1 MLTKGER
8 IWKSLQNPSS
18 KDIAAS
24 EWLLLFTIYE
34 NKNICTTAISKRLGE
49 KWEKVHNE
57 NSNFYIMWSTGY
69 EIDKE
74 LIRYEDIGILKIT
87 QWKNDECCWS
97 ITNEGKRVL
106 KTWKDNVKEILG
118 SIVQSYSP

>member
-34 NKNICTTAISKRLGE
+34 NKNICTTAISNRLAE
-49 KWEKVHNE
+49 KWEKVHTE
-57 NSNFYIMWSTGY
+57 NRKFYIMWSTGY

-74 LIRYEDIGILKIT
+74 LIRYEDIGILKVT
-87 QWKNDECCWS
+87 QWKDEECCWS
-97 ITNEGKRVL
+97 LTEEGKRVL

>member
-34 NKNICTTAISKRLGE
+34 NKNICTTAISTRLAE

-57 NSNFYIMWSTGY
+57 NRNFYIMWSTGY

-87 QWKNDECCWS
+87 QWKDDECFWS
-97 ITNEGKRVL
+97 LTEGGEKVL

-118 SIVQSYSP
+118 SVVQSYSP

>member
-1 MLTKGER
+1 MRTKGER

-34 NKNICTTAISKRLGE
+34 NKNICTTTINNKLAE

-57 NSNFYIMWSTGY
+57 NCNFYIMWSTGY

-74 LIRYEDIGILKIT
+74 LIRYEDIGILEMT
-87 QWKNDECCWS
+87 QWKDDECCWS
-97 ITNEGKRVL
+97 LTEEGEGVL

>member
-24 EWLLLFTIYE
+24 EWLLLSTISE
-34 NKNICTTAISKRLGE
+34 NENISTTAISKRLGE
-49 KWEKVHNE
+49 KWEAVRKE
-57 NSNFYIMWSTGY
+57 NRNFYIMWSTGY

-74 LIRYEDIGILKIT
+74 LIRYEDIGILKMT
-87 QWKNDECCWS
+87 EWKDDECCWS
-97 ITNEGKRVL
+97 ITKEGERVL
-106 KTWKDNVKEILG
+106 GAWKDNVKEILG
-118 SIVQSYSP
+118 SIV